1 MPQLVLPGLS
11 CCTVLRRQCS
21 ARFARSVHRPVC
33 AAVDSKRADLF
44 KGVSS
49 DNRIAVAQTVER
61 AERAAAQW
69 GTAHSDFLVP
79 TAASEALG
87 CIARLSGVSALP
99 WGGYAQV

>member
-1 MPQLVLPGLS
+1 M
-11 CCTVLRRQCS
+11 
-21 ARFARSVHRPVC
+21 RFARSIQRPVC

-44 KGVSS
+44 KGVSP

-69 GTAHSDFLVP
+69 GTAQSDFLVP